1 MGNDNYIR
9 MLNSLGETGIFVVS
23 ADSRE
28 LLYFND
34 IIREVSGKAKIGER
48 CRNIWPV
55 MCKDCPLRFM
65 EGKESYYSVRY
76 NTAFGRVAEIH
87 INRTVWDGRE
97 AFVIMA
103 SPHMPD
109 GEAEL
114 CTAQVCNLYAQ
125 SLTAIFDECIIVNLT
140 RDSYVNC
147 QKDVLWTEDTP
158 EISNFDQ
165 ENRAYAQKTLHPEDL
180 DEYLYNFSRK
190 SLLCAFAEG
199 RGYVGRRLLRLAAD
213 GTCHMAEFDMIR
225 IYPRESQDVWGV
237 LVFRDIQE
245 QYLQE
250 QRLAQESMEK
260 ERRTKELLEKALKR
274 AEEANKA
281 ESEFFNRMSHDI
293 RTPMNGILGMTA
305 LAKRHL
311 DNPRKLLDYLDKIET
326 SGGHLQG
333 LINELLDV
341 NRIESGH
348 ASLEETDFDLSGMV
362 RSAALIVQPFMTQ
375 KEQELEIRQQPDMHG
390 FVHGDEQHLCQVIVN
405 VLENSIKYTPDGG
418 KITFT
423 VEDLSD
429 RDDKFGVYRFII
441 EDNGIGMSRDYLS
454 HIYEPFS
461 RAEEVRKRGV
471 RGMGLGMTIVRNIV
485 QIMGGNIQA
494 ESDYGKGSR
503 FLITICMEKRTETE
517 KSKTRCHEPSPETVG
532 NVRALVAE
540 DITLNQEIIQEM
552 LELLGIQVELVK
564 NGEQAL
570 RAVAGHEP
578 WYYDVVFMDIQMPV
592 MGGYEAARRIR
603 ELKKDGVRELP
614 IIAVTADAFPED
626 AKKARLAGMNGH
638 VTKPVSM
645 EKLEKVVR
653 DCARRKEKRLREG
666 RGESGKKDG
675 GGHR

>member
-1 MGNDNYIR
+1 MENNNYISL
-9 MLNSLGETGIFVVS
+9 LNSLGETGIYVVS
-23 ADSRE
+23 ADTRE

-34 IIREVSGKAKIGER
+34 LVGKISGKAKIGEQ
-48 CRNIWPV
+48 CRNIWPII
-55 MCKDCPLRFM
+55 CKECPLRFM
-65 EGKESYYSVRY
+65 EGRKSYHSVRY
-76 NTAFGRVAEIH
+76 NTVFGRVAEVH

-97 AFVIMA
+97 AFVFMI
-103 SPHMPD
+103 SPHMLD

-114 CTAQVCNLYAQ
+114 RTAQVCNLYAQ

-140 RDSYVNC
+140 QDYYVNC
-147 QKDVLWTEDTP
+147 QKDVLWTDIP
-158 EISNFDQ
+158 EIGNFDLA
-165 ENRAYAQKTLHPEDL
+165 NRLYAQKTLYPMDL
-180 DEYLYNFSRK
+180 DEYMYRFSRK
-190 SLLCAFAEG
+190 ALLCAFAEG
-199 RGYVGRRLLRLAAD
+199 REYVARRLRRLTAD
-213 GTCHMAEFDMIR
+213 GSYHMVEFDMIR
-225 IYPRESQDVWGV
+225 IYPREGQDIWGM

-245 QYLQE
+245 EYLRE
-250 QRLAQESMEK
+250 QKLAEEGIEK
-260 ERRTKELLEKALKR
+260 ERRTKALLEEALKR
-274 AEEANKA
+274 AEEASKA
-281 ESEFFNRMSHDI
+281 QSEFFNRMSHDI

-311 DNPRKLLDYLDKIET
+311 DNPQKLSDYLDKIEA

-333 LINELLDV
+333 MLNELLDV

-348 ASLEETDFDLSGMV
+348 GSLEERDFDLSAMI

-375 KEQELEIRQQPDMHG
+375 KEQELEIQQQPGLHR
-390 FVHGDEQHLCQVIVN
+390 FVHGDDRHLCQVIVN
-405 VLENSIKYTPDGG
+405 VLENAIKYTPHGG

-423 VEDLSD
+423 VEDLSG
-429 RDDKFGVYRFII
+429 RDDKYGVYRFII

-461 RAEEVRKRGV
+461 RAEEVRKRGM

-485 QIMGGNIQA
+485 QMMGGSIQA
-494 ESDYGKGSR
+494 ESDYGNGSR
-503 FLITICMEKRTETE
+503 FLITICMEKKAE
-517 KSKTRCHEPSPETVG
+517 KEKTRIRSNEPSPETIG
-532 NVRALVAE
+532 SVRALVAE
-540 DITLNQEIIQEM
+540 DIELNQEIIQEM
-552 LELLGIQVELVK
+552 LVLLGIQVELVE
-564 NGEQAL
+564 NGQQAL
-570 RAVAGHEP
+570 RAVIGHEP
-578 WYYDVVFMDIQMPV
+578 WYYDIVFMDIQMPV

-666 RGESGKKDG
+666 QGESGKKDG
-675 GGHR
+675 GGH